1 MTGALWAAASGI
13 GFGLFQSLNRR
24 ALSGIDDA
32 FVSTFLQLAVAALV
46 LGAACVATGEAA
58 GLADAPATSIAAF
71 AASGLVHFLLGW
83 TFLNLSQKR
92 IGAART
98 APLLTFSPLFG
109 LPVAAIAIGDLPS
122 AAALAA
128 ILPMVA
134 GAWLVAGGRGG
145 NVRPAD
151 ALFGLGCALMWAISP
166 VLAVEGFGGIA
177 SPLLGVSLGMVA
189 SALAYAA
196 ALAGRGSGLALG
208 EIARGALGFKLAAA
222 LLVAFA
228 TWWRWIALDDASVG
242 VVLALGLL
250 SVPVVL
256 FLAPVLVGG
265 HLEQVTA
272 RVWAGSALVVGGAL
286 TLLAVA

>member
-1 MTGALWAAASGI
+1 VTGALWAAASGI

-24 ALSGIDDA
+24 ALRDIDDP
-32 FVSTFLQLAVAALV
+32 FVSTFLQLTVAAAVLSAVCVAEGDVAAL
-46 LGAACVATGEAA
+46 AEAP
-58 GLADAPATSIAAF
+58 PASIAAF
-71 AASGLVHFLLGW
+71 AVSGLVHFVLGW

-98 APLLTFSPLFG
+98 APLLTFAPLFG
-109 LPVAAIAIGDLPS
+109 LPVAAIAVGDLPS

-145 NVRPAD
+145 QVRPAD
-151 ALFGLGCALMWAISP
+151 ALFGLGCALMWAVSP
-166 VLAVEGFGGIA
+166 VFAVEGLEGIE
-177 SPLLGVSLGMVA
+177 SPLLGVARGLLAAAVAYSLGM
-189 SALAYAA
+189 
-196 ALAGRGSGLALG
+196 AGRGMALG
-208 EIARGALGFKLAAA
+208 AIARGALGLKLAAA

-256 FLAPVLVGG
+256 FLAPLLVGA
-265 HLEQVTA
+265 HVEQVTA

-286 TLLAVA
+286 TLIAVA

>member
-1 MTGALWAAASGI
+1 VTGALWAAASGI

-24 ALSGIDDA
+24 ALRDIDDA
-32 FVSTFLQLAVAALV
+32 FVSTFLQLAVAAVV
-46 LGAACVATGEAA
+46 LSGACVATGEAA
-58 GLADAPATSIAAF
+58 ALADAPAGSIAAF

-109 LPVAAIAIGDLPS
+109 LPVAAVTVGDLPS

-128 ILPMVA
+128 IVPMVA

-145 NVRPAD
+145 QVRMSD
-151 ALFGLGCALMWAISP
+151 AVFGLGCALMWAVSP
-166 VLAVEGFGGIA
+166 VFAVEGFDGIR
-177 SPLLGVSLGMVA
+177 SPLLGVALGMVA
-189 SALAYAA
+189 AALAYAV
-196 ALAGRGSGLALG
+196 ALAARGSGLGLG
-208 EIARGALGFKLAAA
+208 AVARSALGFKLVAA

-265 HLEQVTA
+265 HLERVTA
-272 RVWAGSALVVGGAL
+272 RVWAGSALVAGGAL
-286 TLLAVA
+286 TLIAVA